1 MNRILLV
8 LSCSFLLPAAKA
20 QRLIAADTNRT
31 LVTIDPFT
39 AVKSPLATV
48 SANIGTPGGLAYDPV
63 AGVLFAVSTTVDSL
77 FTIDLSTGAATA
89 IGAFA
94 DPAIAMHGIELDTST
109 GTLYGASSHNA
120 GIYTL
125 DRTTGAATLLGLTGL
140 VGTINLVYDSRADRL
155 LATSTGGDSLY
166 EVNRATG
173 AATLLG
179 NLQNSGNPQGL
190 AFEASLGTVYLIDNV
205 SDLLYAI
212 DTATGHAHAI
222 GSMGAGNLLGLACI
236 PGGTG
241 SVQRLAHHC
250 GSPTIVAAGRARIGS
265 GVSVWLDGI
274 SGVPFVGF
282 GVQPTAL
289 PFCGCTI
296 GHEWSLAIGGA
307 TTNLNIPFAPALV
320 GFQVAMQGL
329 DLFGVGAC
337 VDPQIAL
344 TDTLV
349 MTIG

>member
-8 LSCSFLLPAAKA
+8 LSCSFLLPVAKA
-20 QRLIAADTNRT
+20 QRLIAVDSSRA
-31 LVTIDPFT
+31 LVTIDAFT
-39 AVKSPLATV
+39 AAKTPLATV
-48 SANIGTPGGLAYDPV
+48 GANIGTPSGLAYDAA
-63 AGVLFAVSTTVDSL
+63 AGVMFAVSTTVDSL
-77 FTIDLSTGAATA
+77 FTIDLQTGAATA
-89 IGAFA
+89 IGAFGDA
-94 DPAIAMHGIELDTST
+94 AIVMQGIELDTGT
-109 GTLYGASSHNA
+109 GTLYATSSHN
-120 GIYTL
+120 GGLYTI
-125 DRTTGAATLLGLTGL
+125 DRITGAATLRGVSGLP
-140 VGTINLVYDSRADRL
+140 GTCNLVYDSRVDRL
-155 LATSTGGDSLY
+155 FATSTGGDSLY
-166 EVNRATG
+166 EMNRATG
-173 AATLLG
+173 AMTLIG
-179 NLQNSGNPQGL
+179 NLQGSSNPHGL
-190 AFEASLGTVYLIDNV
+190 AFDAALGTVYMVDNA
-205 SDLLYAI
+205 SDVLYAI
-212 DTATGHAHAI
+212 DTTTGHAHAI
-222 GSMGAGNLLGLACI
+222 GSTAAGNLLGLACI

-265 GVSVWLDGI
+265 GVGVWLDGV

-282 GVQPTAL
+282 GVTPAAV

-296 GHEWSLAIGGA
+296 GHEWSLALGGA

-337 VDPQIAL
+337 VDPQLAL